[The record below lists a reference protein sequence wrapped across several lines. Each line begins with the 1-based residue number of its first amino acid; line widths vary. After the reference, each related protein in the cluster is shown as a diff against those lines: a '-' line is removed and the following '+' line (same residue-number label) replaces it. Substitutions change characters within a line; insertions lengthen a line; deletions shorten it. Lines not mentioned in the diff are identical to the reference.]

1 MRPEDVLEFWFAGVD
16 GDAPPPPHR
25 MALWFGASPSLDAE
39 VRERFG
45 ATWDDAV
52 AGRLGAWAEAGPMGR
67 LALIL
72 VLDQLSRNIHRGRA
86 EAFAGDELA
95 RALAVA
101 AIDAGQHRLVPPL
114 YRLFFIL
121 PLEHHEDMASQARA
135 LALTEALAADAP
147 EAMQKDAQG
156 WVQFAERH
164 VALVRR
170 FGRFPHRNAVL
181 GRVDTPEEAAYL
193 AGGGETFGQ
202 GAAKEQES
210 R

>member
-1 MRPEDVLEFWFAGVD
+1 MSPAEVLDFWFAGVD

-25 MALWFGASPSLDAE
+25 KALWFGANPALDAE
-39 VRERFG
+39 VRERF
-45 ATWDDAV
+45 ATTWDDAV
-52 AGRLGAWAEAGPMGR
+52 AGRLNAWAESGPMGR

-86 EAFAGDELA
+86 EAFAGDTLA
-95 RALAVA
+95 RALAVE
-101 AIDAGQHRLVPPL
+101 AIDAGEHRLVPPL

-121 PLEHHEDMASQARA
+121 PLEHHEDLASQARA

-147 EAMQKDAQG
+147 EALKQDALG
-156 WVQFAERH
+156 WVEFAERH

-181 GRVDTPEEAAYL
+181 GRAPTAEETAYL
-193 AGGGETFGQ
+193 ASGGETFGQ
-202 GAAKEQES
+202 GAATQEES

>member
-1 MRPEDVLEFWFAGVD
+1 MRPEEVLEFWFAGAD

-25 MALWFGASPSLDAE
+25 MALWFGANPSLDAE
-39 VRERFG
+39 VRARFG

-52 AGRLGAWAEAGPMGR
+52 AGRLNAWTESGPMGR

-86 EAFAGDELA
+86 EAFAGDPIA
-95 RALAVA
+95 RSLAVA
-101 AIDAGQHRLVPPL
+101 AIDAGEHLSVPPL
-114 YRLFFIL
+114 HRLFFIL
-121 PLEHHEDMASQARA
+121 PLEHHEDLASQERA
-135 LALTEALAADAP
+135 LALTEALAAAAP
-147 EAMQKDAQG
+147 PAMQKDAQG
-156 WVQFAERH
+156 WVQFAEKH
-164 VALVRR
+164 VELVRR

-181 GRVDTPEEAAYL
+181 GRSDTPEEAAYL

-202 GAAKEQES
+202 KAAQNEES

>member
-1 MRPEDVLEFWFAGVD
+1 MRPEDVLEFWFAGAD
-16 GDAPPPPHR
+16 GHAPPPPHR
-25 MALWFGASPSLDAE
+25 MALWFGANPSLDAE
-39 VRERFG
+39 VQERFG

-52 AGRLGAWAEAGPMGR
+52 AGRLNAWAESGPMGR

-86 EAFAGDELA
+86 EAFAGDTLA
-95 RALAVA
+95 RALAVE
-101 AIDAGQHRLVPPL
+101 AIDAGQHLLVPPL

-121 PLEHHEDMASQARA
+121 PLEHHEDLGSQARA

-147 EAMQKDAQG
+147 EAMKQDAQG
-156 WVQFAERH
+156 WVQFAVRH
-164 VALVRR
+164 VELVRR

-181 GRVDTPEEAAYL
+181 GREDTPEEAAYL
-193 AGGGETFGQ
+193 TGGGETFGQ
-202 GAAKEQES
+202 AAAKEES

>member
-1 MRPEDVLEFWFAGVD
+1 
-16 GDAPPPPHR
+16 
-25 MALWFGASPSLDAE
+25 MALWFGANPTLDAE
-39 VRERFG
+39 IRERFA

-52 AGRLGAWAEAGPMGR
+52 AGRLNAWAESGPMGR

-95 RALAVA
+95 RALAIA
-101 AIDAGQHRLVPPL
+101 AIDAGEHLLVPPL

-121 PLEHHEDMASQARA
+121 PLEHHEDLGSQARA
-135 LALTEALAADAP
+135 LALTEELAAAAP
-147 EAMQKDAQG
+147 PAMQKDALG
-156 WVQFAERH
+156 WVQFAVRH
-164 VALVRR
+164 VELVRR

-181 GRVDTPEEAAYL
+181 GRAETPEEAAYL

-202 GAAKEQES
+202 GASAKQEES

>member
-1 MRPEDVLEFWFAGVD
+1 M
-16 GDAPPPPHR
+16 
-25 MALWFGASPSLDAE
+25 
-39 VRERFG
+39 
-45 ATWDDAV
+45 
-52 AGRLGAWAEAGPMGR
+52 
-67 LALIL
+67 IL

-101 AIDAGQHRLVPPL
+101 AIDAGQHLLVPPL

-147 EAMQKDAQG
+147 EALKKDAQG

-170 FGRFPHRNAVL
+170 FGRFPHRNVVL

>member
-1 MRPEDVLEFWFAGVD
+1 MGPQDVLDFWFAGVD

-25 MALWFGASPSLDAE
+25 MALWFGANPTLDAE
-39 VRERFG
+39 VRARFG
-45 ATWDDAV
+45 AAWDDAV
-52 AGRLGAWAEAGPMGR
+52 AGRLSAWAAAGPLGR

-86 EAFAGDELA
+86 EAFAGDALA
-95 RALAVA
+95 RALAVE
-101 AIDAGQHRLVPPL
+101 AIDAGEHLLVPPL

-121 PLEHHEDMASQARA
+121 PLEHHEDMASQERA

-147 EAMQKDAQG
+147 PALQKDAQG
-156 WVQFAERH
+156 WVQFAVRH
-164 VALVRR
+164 VELVRR

-181 GRVDTPEEAAYL
+181 GREPTPEELAYL

-202 GAAKEQES
+202 AVAKEAADV
-210 R
+210 